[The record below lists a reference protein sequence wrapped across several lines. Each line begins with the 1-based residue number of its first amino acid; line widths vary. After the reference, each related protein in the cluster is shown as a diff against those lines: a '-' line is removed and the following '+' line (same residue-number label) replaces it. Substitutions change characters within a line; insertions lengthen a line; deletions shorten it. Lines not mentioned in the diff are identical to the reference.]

1 MHGPICIPI
10 HKVGETWCTIARRA
24 RRLAYFLAHSLTHPL
39 THSLT
44 CSMIAQ
50 SSSKVAPSLRF
61 LTRNETISPL
71 GSSTCTCNQQRVTHS
86 SWQPHRHGTS
96 CVPHRAHPPSD
107 PRVPSTLHS
116 RLLIASLLS
125 PPHSRLLTLSTSLLS
140 PPQHSR
146 LLTLSTSLP
155 HPRLFTLA
163 SSRSPPH
170 SRLTPHARTCTPSL

>member
-1 MHGPICIPI
+1 MVYDSTQSSSSCLFS
-10 HKVGETWCTIARRA
+10 R
-24 RRLAYFLAHSLTHPL
+24 SLTHPL

-44 CSMIAQ
+44 HLQYDSAELVE
-50 SSSKVAPSLRF
+50 SRP
-61 LTRNETISPL
+61 EPPL
-71 GSSTCTCNQQRVTHS
+71 LDAKRDDLAVGELNVHL
-86 SWQPHRHGTS
+86 QPAASHPLVMAHRHGTS